1 MVSLAE
7 KMAANMDSSV
17 FSKAT
22 VNSKATV
29 FLS

>member
-7 KMAANMDSSV
+7 KMAANMDVSA

-22 VNSKATV
+22 EVEKRSLV
-29 FLS
+29 Y